1 MRSLAANVGKGID
14 WIYRNIRS
22 TLDHCYSKLLL
33 HAHSQFWSP
42 DLKPASNSDHVQL
55 NFYALAFLFCIGC
68 VCLSF
73 LIRFRYLST
82 YKTLREPPLERPS
95 AIELHP
101 DVNKAEEQTSF
112 HNYLDEFLQA
122 VRVFGFLEKPVFH
135 ELARHLQT
143 RRLIAG
149 DTLSLDADKS
159 FYCVVDGNVQ
169 VFAPPS
175 NASRDED
182 DSAWGGP
189 MNGYQL
195 LNDVGSGGTLSSLFT
210 ILSLFTENIQLRWSD
225 EDGPTNAVVTP
236 SSSAS
241 SQPDHSTSRK
251 KRGRFDSDVSHLDLG
266 TADEGVA
273 SPRPAVRRTGSIVS
287 SHSSTSTIQG
297 VLDQPNQ
304 ANPTQTPT
312 VSDDAEPDWT
322 SATWSPPSE
331 SRSSPGTPQYRPS
344 EATSD
349 YFSSGAARPAKAH
362 NTNAPQQGIIARATT
377 DATLAVIPAEAFRRL
392 TQKFPKAS
400 AHIVQGRLLPTCL
413 SRVANVL
420 HRSHLNSILSCHI
433 SVCSQIPRADL

>member
-1 MRSLAANVGKGID
+1 M
-14 WIYRNIRS
+14 
-22 TLDHCYSKLLL
+22 
-33 HAHSQFWSP
+33 
-42 DLKPASNSDHVQL
+42 
-55 NFYALAFLFCIGC
+55 
-68 VCLSF
+68 
-73 LIRFRYLST
+73 IRFRYLST

-175 NASRDED
+175 NASREEED
-182 DSAWGGP
+182 ATWGGS

-225 EDGPTNAVVTP
+225 EDGATNAVVTP
-236 SSSAS
+236 SSPAS
-241 SQPDHSTSRK
+241 SQPDHSTLRK

-266 TADEGVA
+266 TADEA
-273 SPRPAVRRTGSIVS
+273 PRPAVRRTGSIVS

-297 VLDQPNQ
+297 ALDQHNQ
-304 ANPTQTPT
+304 ASSIQIPT

-322 SATWSPPSE
+322 PATWSPPSE

-344 EATSD
+344 ERTSD
-349 YFSSGAARPAKAH
+349 YFSSTPARPAKAH
-362 NTNAPQQGIIARATT
+362 NTNAPQQGIIARATIDT
-377 DATLAVIPAEAFRRL
+377 TLAVIPAEAFRRL

-400 AHIVQGRLLPTCL
+400 AHIVQGRLLPTCP

-420 HRSHLNSILSCHI
+420 HHSHLNSILSCHI
-433 SVCSQIPRADL
+433 SVCAQIPRANF